1 MTKKHPNKKYSLDSF
16 NAVSDFDYSTQNDE
30 YNKEFINWRKNKNN
44 LYAYNYSEN
53 RKEKI
58 FVEGRGFVESSVRKE
73 ESIAIYKVL
82 KVMGA
87 ALLISI
93 FIEVL
98 FDKAVVILLD
108 LAGVDIHMSFTSSF
122 IYGAKLPVVLV
133 MMITDVMKIAV
144 PLWYA
149 SKKFNMPKIVSCPK
163 KINRPIEI
171 VTSSALV
178 MMVAA
183 TLSLL
188 DVYSEESRE
197 IYTFLLSFK
206 PETSLWHQKE
216 FVIYIIF
223 DVLVVT
229 VITEMLYRGLFLAVL
244 RQFGDVFAVIIT
256 SLLCGLMTHK
266 YGLMPGIMIVSAVSS
281 IGVLR
286 SGSIFTAIY
295 SKILYELFFLAIP
308 FIIGKFSD
316 DAGIYFS
323 TGCFVLG
330 LFLFLL
336 AYAVDGKFKIKTFAR
351 CGTQLPIANKLAL
364 VLKCYPMIAV
374 IISSIILGFVE

>member
-53 RKEKI
+53 RKEKV
-58 FVEGRGFVESSVRKE
+58 FVEGRGFVEPSAQRE
-73 ESIAIYKVL
+73 ELRAIYRVL
-82 KVMGA
+82 RVIGIAM
-87 ALLISI
+87 LISM
-93 FIEVL
+93 FIEVI
-98 FDKAVVILLD
+98 FDKIIVFLLD
-108 LAGVDIHMSFTSSF
+108 ATGVDIHATLTSTF

-133 MMITDVMKIAV
+133 MMITDMLKVAV

-149 SKKFNMPKIVSCPK
+149 GKKFNMPKNVSCPK
-163 KINRPIEI
+163 KINHPVEI

-178 MMVAA
+178 IMVAA

-206 PETSLWHQKE
+206 SEIPLWHQKE

-244 RQFGDVFAVIIT
+244 RQFGDVFAVIVT

-266 YGLMPGIMIVSAVSS
+266 YGLMPGIIIVSAVASVS
-281 IGVLR
+281 VLR

-308 FIIGKFSD
+308 FVAGMFSD
-316 DAGIYFS
+316 DAEIYFS
-323 TGCFVLG
+323 AGCFVLG
-330 LFLFLL
+330 LLLFLL
-336 AYAVDGKFKIKTFAR
+336 AYAVNGKFKRRTFAR
-351 CGTQLPIANKLAL
+351 CGTQLPTVKKLAL
-364 VLKCYPMIAV
+364 VMKCYPVLAV
-374 IISSIILGFVE
+374 IIINIILGFME